1 MKLLVII
8 KEAYPIGPVTSKR
21 VHQICKGL
29 VSSNYNVNVCI
40 ANPTENA
47 NSIRNT
53 SAVGTIDTINYF
65 HIASNHIRHT
75 NIFIRKFIDYISYTK
90 VILLCLFSK
99 KYKQVLII
107 GPSMDF
113 RILLPIICKIRNI
126 KSVLEI
132 NEYPF
137 IDERNGISTKIRRWI
152 YFNWVI
158 PWYDGFIV
166 ISDPL
171 TQIITKYKSKTSKI
185 INIPI
190 LTEEMPL
197 KVELKASPV
206 NCPYIF
212 HAGSLF
218 ENKDAVSM
226 ALKAFS
232 LAKAKI
238 PFPIKFVFTGNI
250 EKCPDRELIKKV
262 IVEEGLIND
271 VVFTG
276 YLIEKDLA
284 WYFKFASFA
293 VVNKTK
299 SIQNMYCFATKL
311 SDYISYDV
319 PIITTDFGESSKYLI
334 HDFNSIVVEPE
345 NLEQLSDA
353 IALGFSNPEKLKEY
367 ANNAKKLIQMEFN
380 YDFHGKKLAEFF
392 RNL

>member
-8 KEAYPIGPVTSKR
+8 KEAYPVGPVTSKR

-29 VSSNYNVNVCI
+29 VSSNFDVDICI

-47 NSIRNT
+47 NSVRNT
-53 SAVGTIDTINYF
+53 SAVGTIDTIHYF
-65 HIASNHIRHT
+65 HIGSIHIRHS
-75 NIFIRKFIDYISYTK
+75 NIFIRKFIDYLSYFK
-90 VILLCLFSK
+90 VILLCLFTR
-99 KYKQVLII
+99 KYKQILII
-107 GPSMDF
+107 GPSLDF
-113 RILLPIICKIRNI
+113 RILLALICRIRNI

-137 IDERNGISTKIRRWI
+137 IDERNGISSKIKRWI
-152 YFNWVI
+152 YFNRIV
-158 PWYDGFIV
+158 PWYSGFIV
-166 ISDPL
+166 ISDSL
-171 TQIITKYKSKTSKI
+171 TQIITKYKSKSSKI

-190 LTEEMPL
+190 LTEEKPL
-197 KVELKASPV
+197 KVELKVSPI

-232 LAKAKI
+232 LAKTKI
-238 PFPIKFVFTGNI
+238 PFPIKFVFTGDI
-250 EKCPDRELIKKV
+250 EKCSDKELIKKV
-262 IVEEGLIND
+262 IVEEGLVND

-293 VVNKTK
+293 VVNKIK

-311 SDYISYDV
+311 SDYISYNV
-319 PIITTDFGESSKYLI
+319 PIITTDFGESSKYLK
-334 HDFNSIVVEPE
+334 HGFNSIVVESE
-345 NLEQLSDA
+345 NLEQLTDA
-353 IALGFSNPEKLKEY
+353 IITGFTNSEKLSEY

-380 YDFHGKKLAEFF
+380 YNFHGKKLAEFF
-392 RNL
+392 KSL